1 MPQVFSTERVT
12 DLCCVINAYEGFCM
26 TNACVPTKVQLRQ
39 RKAVYEA
46 MLTEADTLYNR
57 GVSLKR
63 LTDAIRKAGWEDCK
77 MVRRKYEL
85 AVVSG

>member
-12 DLCCVINAYEGFCM
+12 DLCCVINAFEGFCM
-26 TNACVPTKVQLRQ
+26 TNPSVPLKDQMRQ

-63 LTDAIRKAGWEDCK
+63 LTAAIHKAGWEDQK
-77 MVRRKYEL
+77 VIRRKFEL
-85 AVVSG
+85 DIVPA